1 MCPQPGPFIKDDQK
15 WYRHSNMIQRRQVN
29 TLCSPC
35 WHNEQI
41 RVPTPGNQFPEFQ
54 TWKIRWNKECLLR
67 QQDTLQW
74 PISLALSL
82 CFYAQLL
89 HELGIWLSPPSTP
102 NQTEDIRLQK
112 ARGKQDALKV
122 QWCREAV
129 KQIRSN
135 HILHKQA
142 ARHNCPRKTAPS
154 FSLSVYIFHV
164 WVSGSRIPLVICA
177 SCAGKML
184 EERSKS

>member
-1 MCPQPGPFIKDDQK
+1 MVPAFEYDSAKTSEHFMLTLLAQWTNQSPHTRESVPRISDLKDSMKQGVPFTAT
-15 WYRHSNMIQRRQVN
+15 RH
-29 TLCSPC
+29 
-35 WHNEQI
+35 
-41 RVPTPGNQFPEFQ
+41 
-54 TWKIRWNKECLLR
+54 
-67 QQDTLQW
+67 
-74 PISLALSL
+74 LAVAYLTSSLSL

-112 ARGKQDALKV
+112 ARRKQDALKV